1 MGSDNQVAVILGL
14 VLGLMVCSV
23 IDGVKIARLEA
34 DVEFL
39 TAVSEQSLRSADRG

>member
-1 MGSDNQVAVILGL
+1 MGEIKEGVIFGL
-14 VLGLMVCSV
+14 IIGLFVCSV
-23 IDGVKIARLEA
+23 IDGVKLARLEA